1 MITVNKKE
9 LYSIFKNAINTS
21 SSDIFLTD
29 LNSVHFDCLYDNTLN
44 IVFTDSKQMA
54 IYKINYIGKKIN
66 SFTIKSKNIKE
77 LLKHININ
85 SIDKNTYITID
96 DSCYNYIK
104 IDDKVYEKINN
115 FPPYKIAIPDE
126 NTKYKKLYNV
136 ILDNKQMM
144 EIKKAVTSLKKLSK
158 AKSKRLIMKFNNN
171 NLVLTIA
178 DYADYDIH
186 NISNIVIENIKSNIE
201 HTLNINYHHLL
212 NILSQVINKDDNN
225 KITIEIYKNSYV
237 PLKILHNNT
246 VFLIMLMGEDEEHNN
261 IIEEYIKQF
270 TENSIKESETI
281 KIKQTRQQR
290 RFIEREKAKKHILRF
305 IDYIN
310 SIKII
315 DYKAMELIKYIDSL
329 NITDDEKISLFNIKY
344 KKPYTRHITDTT
356 KIDILKTA

>member
-1 MITVNKKE
+1 MIKKNKKE

-136 ILDNKQMM
+136 ILDNKQMIA
-144 EIKKAVTSLKKLSK
+144 IKKAIKSIQKK
-158 AKSKRLIMKFNNN
+158 AKRKNIIIHFQKDKII
-171 NLVLTIA
+171 LTI
-178 DYADYDIH
+178 D
-186 NISNIVIENIKSNIE
+186 SNSTPVIIIDNIKSNIDYILCLSYM
-201 HTLNINYHHLL
+201 HII
-212 NILSQVINKDDNN
+212 NILHQCINDDNN
-225 KITIEIYKNSYV
+225 NKINLEIYQDKPIKIT
-237 PLKILHNNT
+237 NN
-246 VFLIMLMGEDEEHNN
+246 DN
-261 IIEEYIKQF
+261 IFICMQYMA
-270 TENSIKESETI
+270 ENI
-281 KIKQTRQQR
+281 
-290 RFIEREKAKKHILRF
+290 
-305 IDYIN
+305 
-310 SIKII
+310 
-315 DYKAMELIKYIDSL
+315 
-329 NITDDEKISLFNIKY
+329 
-344 KKPYTRHITDTT
+344 
-356 KIDILKTA
+356 